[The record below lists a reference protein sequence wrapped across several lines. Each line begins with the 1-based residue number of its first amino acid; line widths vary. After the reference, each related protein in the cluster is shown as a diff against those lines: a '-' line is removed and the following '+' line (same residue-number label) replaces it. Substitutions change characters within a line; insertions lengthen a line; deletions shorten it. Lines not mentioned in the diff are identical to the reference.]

1 MGATKPPFGTDYN
14 DTPPLPDNH
23 DAATPPHPRDRPQ
36 ATGMSAA
43 IPLSGAELYRRLLRY
58 VLPYRRTFAIAI
70 ASMVLLA
77 ATEPALPALLQP
89 LLDGTFVA
97 RDPVAR
103 LTVPGLIVVLFVF
116 RGAVAYAGDVA
127 INWVA
132 QKVVMD
138 LRTEMFRRLVALP
151 TRFYDDSTS
160 GELISKITFDVAQ
173 VAQAATRGLT
183 VLVKDA
189 LAVLGLL
196 AYLLYLNW
204 SLSITIL
211 LMAPVIGLAVRM
223 AGRRLR
229 VMSHK
234 VQESMAAVT
243 QIAQETIECQK
254 TVKVFGGQDY
264 ELARFQTAVNRT
276 RHYAMKVV
284 NTSAAN
290 VPIVLVLVSIVL
302 AIVTY
307 LAASQSAAGELT
319 VGEFVSFFTGMTL
332 LLPPIKRITGIN
344 EHLQRG
350 LAAAHSV
357 FKLIDE
363 EPEPDRGRIE
373 IGRARG
379 AITFRDV
386 GLRYAH
392 RHNHALSGVSL
403 AIAAGETVALVGASG
418 SGKSSLVN
426 LIPRFYLP
434 TEGRILLDG
443 IDIADLTLAS
453 LRRNIALVSQDI
465 LLFNDSI
472 RNNIAYGALRD
483 VGTAEVLR
491 AAEAAHVIDFV
502 RDLQDGLETLVGE
515 NGVRLSGGQRQRLA
529 IARAILKDAPVLIL
543 DEATSSLDAA
553 SERHIQEALET
564 LRHGRTCIIIAHRL
578 FTIETADRI
587 VVLDQ
592 GRIDALGRH
601 ADLIRKEGVYAT
613 LYRIQ
618 SRERAA
624 G

>member
-1 MGATKPPFGTDYN
+1 MT
-14 DTPPLPDNH
+14 
-23 DAATPPHPRDRPQ
+23 
-36 ATGMSAA
+36 TG
-43 IPLSGAELYRRLLRY
+43 IPLSGAELYRRLLGY
-58 VLPYRRTFAIAI
+58 VLPYRRTFGIAI

-77 ATEPALPALLQP
+77 ASEPALPALLQP

-103 LTVPGLIVVLFVF
+103 LTVPGLIVVLFAF
-116 RGAVAYAGDVA
+116 RGAIAYAGDVA

-138 LRTEMFRRLVALP
+138 LRAEMFRRLLALP
-151 TRFYDDSTS
+151 TRFYDDSSS
-160 GELISKITFDVAQ
+160 GDLISKITFDVAQ

-189 LAVLGLL
+189 LAVVGLL

-211 LMAPVIGLAVRM
+211 FMAPVIGLAVRM
-223 AGRRLR
+223 AGKRLR
-229 VMSHK
+229 VMSQK
-234 VQESMAAVT
+234 VQGSMGAVT
-243 QIAQETIECQK
+243 QIAQETIEGQN

-290 VPIVLVLVSIVL
+290 VPIVLVLVSLVL
-302 AIVTY
+302 AVVTY
-307 LAASQSAAGELT
+307 LAATQSAAGELT

-350 LAAAHSV
+350 LAAAQSV

-363 EPEPDRGRIE
+363 APEPDGGGIE

-379 AITFRDV
+379 AITFCEV

-392 RHNHALSGVSL
+392 RETRALAGVSFT
-403 AIAAGETVALVGASG
+403 IEAGETVALVGASG

-426 LIPRFYLP
+426 LIPRFYAP

-443 IDIADLTLAS
+443 IDIADLTLMT

-472 RNNIAYGALRD
+472 RNNIAYGALREAS
-483 VGTAEVLR
+483 TAEVLR
-491 AAEAAHVIDFV
+491 AAQAAHVIDFV
-502 RDLQDGLETLVGE
+502 RELPDGLETLVGE

-553 SERHIQEALET
+553 SERHIQEALES
-564 LRHGRTCIIIAHRL
+564 LRHGRTCLIIAHRL
-578 FTIETADRI
+578 STIETADRI
-587 VVLDQ
+587 VVFKS

-601 ADLIRKEGVYAT
+601 ADLIRQEGVYHT
-613 LYRIQ
+613 LYSIQ
-618 SRERAA
+618 ARGNTSS
-624 G
+624 